1 MKRVLYIALALF
13 VALGVVRCSDD
24 EETLLATQQ
33 TTILNFL
40 TKTLKLIS
48 ETEAQSESVQQDE
61 PSFYTVLG
69 DGAYRWIKTYY
80 NESRRNMPVVRA
92 GNRVELTLSVYTF
105 SGQKITE
112 STLPLYTN
120 DEEKRSSL
128 ERAGLDLTYWTF
140 EPYVVEV
147 GAGDTIKGLELA
159 LVGCREMDEVELYM
173 TFQMAYDRD
182 WLATVPPDS
191 AVAVFYTI
199 NKVE

>member
-1 MKRVLYIALALF
+1 MAMVLF
-13 VALGVVRCSDD
+13 VALGAVGCSDD

-33 TTILNFL
+33 TTIVNFL
-40 TKTLKLIS
+40 TKTLRLIS
-48 ETEAQSESVQQDE
+48 ESDAQGDSVQQE
-61 PSFYTVLG
+61 NPAFYTVFG
-69 DGAYRWIKTYY
+69 EGAYRWITNYY
-80 NESRRNMPVVRA
+80 DESRRNMPLVRR
-92 GNRVELTLSVYTF
+92 GNRVELTLSIYTF

-120 DEEKRSSL
+120 DESKRSLL
-128 ERAGLDLTYWTF
+128 EKAGLDLTYWTF

-147 GAGDTIKGLELA
+147 GAGQTIKGLDAA
-159 LVGCREMDEVELYM
+159 LEGCREMDEVELYM
-173 TFQMAYDRD
+173 TFPMAYDRD